1 MRYCGCGATTA
12 AAVAVGF
19 VVVARL
25 LLASVGKHS
34 AAELSPLEVANVSL
48 RIEDPGLVGSASSEE
63 PKAASSS
70 RIETL
75 WAHADD
81 ETSGGSSRCLVVV
94 VPGAPGLGVLYAG
107 LLHSL
112 AAEQRLRRP
121 AQPPCTSLALSYPRE
136 PTAPAEL
143 EVVTAAIAAALRTVL
158 TDERWSGGVTVLA
171 QSMGSWF
178 VLRALAVLQESQPTL
193 LASDGQ
199 LRGVELI
206 TPFLDPRSSGR
217 GPSAGWLLPKLQH
230 VAPLAERWLP
240 ELLTPRQLGKIV
252 MAVQWLR
259 GKDPDM
265 GMDALYFYEA
275 IGARL
280 GEGVVS
286 RTLALA
292 SEAIVDGK
300 LGPLHDGRA
309 HPREMGVLIMLA
321 RQAKLAYQLARGD
334 MWTTNFDDYHS
345 AVLAELSNDAED
357 ARHPPPPVHVHDV
370 RHGFP
375 QVSAHCRL
383 VATAVVADMS
393 QLGWLE

>member
-1 MRYCGCGATTA
+1 M
-12 AAVAVGF
+12 VVLGF
-19 VVVARL
+19 AVVARL
-25 LLASVGKHS
+25 LLASVANHG
-34 AAELSPLEVANVSL
+34 AAELSPLKAANVSV
-48 RIEDPGLVGSASSEE
+48 RMEDAGLVGSASSEDA
-63 PKAASSS
+63 KATPSP

-75 WAHADD
+75 WAHAD
-81 ETSGGSSRCLVVV
+81 ETDGGSSRCLVVV
-94 VPGAPGLGVLYAG
+94 VPGAPGVGVLYAG

-121 AQPPCTSLALSYPRE
+121 AQPPCTSLALSYPRD
-136 PTAPAEL
+136 PSVPAEL
-143 EVVTAAIAAALRTVL
+143 ETVAAAVASALRTVL
-158 TDERWSGGVTVLA
+158 TDERWSGGVTLLA

-178 VLRALAVLQESQPTL
+178 VLRALAVLHNSQPAL

-206 TPFLDPRSSGR
+206 TPFLDPRSSERGR
-217 GPSAGWLLPKLQH
+217 SAGWLLPTAQR

-240 ELLTPRQLGKIV
+240 ALLTPRQLGKIG

-265 GMDALYFYEA
+265 GVDALYFYEA

-280 GEGVVS
+280 GEGIVS

-292 SEAIVDGK
+292 SEAIVGSK
-300 LGPLHDGRA
+300 LGPLHDRRA
-309 HPREMGVLIMLA
+309 HPREMDVLIMLA
-321 RQAKLAYQLARGD
+321 RQAKLAFQLARDD
-334 MWTTNFDDYHS
+334 MWTTNFDEYH
-345 AVLAELSNDAED
+345 AVVLAELSNDED
-357 ARHPPPPVHVHDV
+357 EGRHLLPPVHVHDV

-383 VATAVVADMS
+383 VAATIVADMKE
-393 QLGWLE
+393 LGWME

>member
-1 MRYCGCGATTA
+1 M
-12 AAVAVGF
+12 
-19 VVVARL
+19 
-25 LLASVGKHS
+25 
-34 AAELSPLEVANVSL
+34 LSQPL
-48 RIEDPGLVGSASSEE
+48 
-63 PKAASSS
+63 
-70 RIETL
+70 
-75 WAHADD
+75 H
-81 ETSGGSSRCLVVV
+81 
-94 VPGAPGLGVLYAG
+94 
-107 LLHSL
+107 
-112 AAEQRLRRP
+112 
-121 AQPPCTSLALSYPRE
+121 
-136 PTAPAEL
+136 
-143 EVVTAAIAAALRTVL
+143 TVL
-158 TDERWSGGVTVLA
+158 ADELWSGGVTVLA

-178 VLRALAVLQESQPTL
+178 VLRALAVLHDSQPAL

-217 GPSAGWLLPKLQH
+217 GRSAGWLLPKLQR

-240 ELLTPRQLGKIV
+240 ALLTPQQLGKIV
-252 MAVQWLR
+252 MAVQWVR

-292 SEAIVDGK
+292 TEAIVDGR
-300 LGPLHDGRA
+300 LGPLHDGQA

-334 MWTTNFDDYHS
+334 MWTTNFDEYHA
-345 AVLAELSNDAED
+345 AVLAELNNDEGEG
-357 ARHPPPPVHVHDV
+357 RHPPPPVHVHDV

-383 VATAVVADMS
+383 VAAAVVADMG
-393 QLGWLE
+393 QLGWVE